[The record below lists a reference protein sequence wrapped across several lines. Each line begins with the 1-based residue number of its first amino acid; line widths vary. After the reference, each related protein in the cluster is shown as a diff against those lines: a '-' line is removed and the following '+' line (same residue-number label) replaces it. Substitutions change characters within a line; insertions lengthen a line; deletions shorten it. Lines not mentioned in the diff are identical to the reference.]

1 MKKNLIMALLIIGTF
16 LIQSTLRAI
25 IPAQYTTPDLLLILT
40 CSMGLMRGKQSGM
53 LTGFF
58 SGLLYDLFY
67 GSVFGF
73 TALCFLYIGYANG
86 LLYKVFF
93 DEDIRVPMATVGLSE
108 LAYKLAMFLAE
119 YVLYRRYRF
128 GSYLT
133 GMILPAIIA
142 SILFTVLM
150 YTVYRLINKRITAY
164 EAEARQ
170 SPWLRR

>member
-1 MKKNLIMALLIIGTF
+1 MKKNLVMILLVLCTF
-16 LIQSTLRAI
+16 LLQTTLRGI
-25 IPAQYTTPDLLLILT
+25 LPSEYTVPDMLMILT
-40 CSMGLMRGKQSGM
+40 CSMGLMRGKKAGM

-73 TALCFLYIGYANG
+73 TALCFLYAGFASG
-86 LLYKVFF
+86 FLFKVFF

-108 LAYKLAMFLAE
+108 LVYKLALFILESAV
-119 YVLYRRYRF
+119 YGRYRF

-133 GMILPAIIA
+133 GTMLPSMIA
-142 SILFTVLM
+142 SVLFAIFM
-150 YTVYRLINKRITAY
+150 YTLYRLINKKLTEY

>member
-1 MKKNLIMALLIIGTF
+1 MRKNLIMVLLILGTF
-16 LIQSTLRAI
+16 LVQNTLRAV
-25 IPAQYTTPDLLLILT
+25 IPAQYTVPDLLIILT
-40 CSMGLMRGKQSGM
+40 CSMGLMRGKNSGM

-58 SGLLYDLFY
+58 CGLLYDLFY

-73 TALCFLYIGYANG
+73 TALCYLYIGFANG
-86 LLYKVFF
+86 NLYKVFF

-108 LAYKLAMFLAE
+108 LAYKLAVFLLE
-119 YVLYRRYRF
+119 YIVYRRYRF

-133 GMILPAIIA
+133 GTILPAVIA
-142 SILFTVLM
+142 SVLFAIFL
-150 YTVYRLINKRITAY
+150 YTLYRLINKRITAY

>member
-1 MKKNLIMALLIIGTF
+1 MRKNLIMALLIIGTF
-16 LIQSTLRAI
+16 LIQSTLRAM
-25 IPAQYTTPDLLLILT
+25 IPAQYTVPDLLIILT
-40 CSMGLMRGKQSGM
+40 CSMGLMRGKTSGM

-73 TALCFLYIGYANG
+73 TALCFLYIGFANG
-86 LLYKVFF
+86 HLYKVFF

-108 LAYKLAMFLAE
+108 LVYKLALFILESAV
-119 YVLYRRYRF
+119 YGRYRF

-133 GMILPAIIA
+133 GTMLPSMIA
-142 SILFTVLM
+142 SVLFAIFM
-150 YTVYRLINKRITAY
+150 YTLYRLINKKLTEY